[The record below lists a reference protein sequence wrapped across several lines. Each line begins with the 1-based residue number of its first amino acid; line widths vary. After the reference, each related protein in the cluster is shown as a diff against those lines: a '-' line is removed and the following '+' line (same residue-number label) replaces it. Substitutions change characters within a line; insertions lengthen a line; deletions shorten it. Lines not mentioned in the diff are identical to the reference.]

1 MATQSD
7 QTRGV
12 NGLRPPKRHG
22 AARRAAIAA
31 LALTA
36 AVAPATRATGAAT
49 SAGLWRAARGEGAPS
64 GPGLSPPQRFTVQ
77 ANGHPLAVWARIPP
91 AARGAVLL
99 VHGRTWSGRPDFDL
113 DVPGLHRSV
122 LEALETRGFAA
133 YALDLRGYGQTPRDG
148 TGWITPR
155 RAAEDVVAVLT
166 WMAARHPALP
176 RPALLGWSTGA
187 AVAHLAAATAP
198 SRLSSLILA
207 GYAPD
212 PKGVIPSIAGPAA
225 PLKQRNT
232 RAGAAS
238 DFISP
243 KVTPPAVVR
252 AFVDAAI
259 KTDPILADWRN
270 EEQFI
275 CDSSRVSVPT
285 LVLYGERDPNIDVRD
300 AGNFFA
306 RLGTQDKQLV
316 VFPGADHCAHL
327 EDTHDAWVSAVVNF
341 LNRHAASGR

>member
-1 MATQSD
+1 LT
-7 QTRGV
+7 
-12 NGLRPPKRHG
+12 
-22 AARRAAIAA
+22 AA
-31 LALTA
+31 LAAPALTA
-36 AVAPATRATGAAT
+36 APAARAIGAAT
-49 SAGLWRAARGEGAPS
+49 SARLGPATRGERAPS
-64 GPGLSPPQRFTVQ
+64 EPGWSPPQRFTVQ
-77 ANGHPLAVWARIPP
+77 ANGHPLAVWARIPL

-99 VHGRTWSGRPDFDL
+99 IHGRTWSGRPDFDL

-122 LEALETRGFAA
+122 LEALEARGFAA

-155 RAAEDVVAVLT
+155 RAAEDAVVVLT

-187 AVAHLAAATAP
+187 AVAHLTAATAP

-212 PKGVIPSIAGPAA
+212 PNGVIAPVAGPAVQ
-225 PLKQRNT
+225 LRQRNT

-243 KVTPPAVVR
+243 KVTPPTVVR

-259 KTDPILADWRN
+259 KADPILADWRN

-285 LVLYGERDPNIDVRD
+285 LVMYGDRDPNIDARD

-306 RLGTQDKQLV
+306 RLGTEDKRLV

-341 LNRHAASGR
+341 LNLHTASGR